1 MKGLLKSSHFHQQNT
16 KVEVAFMSSGRIKID
31 WQEALQQF
39 LFFKKA
45 AGRRDQTIKDY
56 EIQIKHFFKLFPNCW
71 EDELKLRQCFYEYL
85 SHPIKPATYNLR
97 LTYLKAFFRWCVEEG
112 YLLKNPAEGLSRKK
126 TESRIVNIDP
136 AILQKLI
143 QLPDRKTFCGLRD
156 YALILLTLDTG
167 IRPKEAFSLLIE
179 HFDFKTL
186 QVCIP
191 SEISKTGV
199 TRVLPILPV
208 TANAIKKLIAT
219 RHPEWDSKVP
229 VFCTVEGKPLTR
241 SIWSKRLNE
250 YSKQL
255 GVKIRPYD
263 LRHTFA
269 LLYLKNGGYELSL
282 QRTLGHTTLE
292 MTKRY
297 VHFTQNDLR
306 EINNTASPLNML
318 LQQTKRV
325 KNKLTK

>member
-1 MKGLLKSSHFHQQNT
+1 MPKRS
-16 KVEVAFMSSGRIKID
+16 VIKMD
-31 WQEALQQF
+31 WREALQQF
-39 LFFKKA
+39 LFYKRA
-45 AGRRDQTIKDY
+45 EGRSELTLRDY
-56 EIQIKHFFKLFPNCW
+56 EYHVTHFFDLYPNCFH
-71 EDELKLRQCFYEYL
+71 DEQQLKKCLYEYL
-85 SHPIKPATYNLR
+85 SQPIKPATYNLR
-97 LTYLKAFFRWCVEEG
+97 LTYLKAFFKWCVEENILKSNPLEG
-112 YLLKNPAEGLSRKK
+112 LPKKKAEGRIANIDTEILEKLLK
-126 TESRIVNIDP
+126 
-136 AILQKLI
+136 
-143 QLPDRKTFCGLRD
+143 LPDKNTFCGLRD

-186 QVCIP
+186 QVFIP
-191 SEISKTGV
+191 SDAAKTRV
-199 TRVLPILPV
+199 SRVLPILPV
-208 TANAIKKLIAT
+208 TANAIKRLIAA
-219 RHPEWDSKVP
+219 RHPEWDDRVP
-229 VFCTVEGKPLTR
+229 VFCTVTGKPLTR
-241 SIWSKRLNE
+241 DMWHDRME
-250 YSKQL
+250 MYSKKL

-282 QRTLGHTTLE
+282 QKTLGHTTLE

>member
-1 MKGLLKSSHFHQQNT
+1 MPKKT
-16 KVEVAFMSSGRIKID
+16 IKTS
-31 WQEALQQF
+31 WQDALQQF
-39 LFFKKA
+39 LFYKRA
-45 AGRRDQTIKDY
+45 EGRSELTLRDY
-56 EIQIKHFFKLFPNCW
+56 EFHVTNFFKHFPNCFDN
-71 EDELKLRQCFYEYL
+71 EKQLKKCLLEYL
-85 SHPIKPATYNLR
+85 SQPIKPATYNLR
-97 LTYLKAFFRWCVEEG
+97 LTYLKAFFKWCVGEG
-112 YLLKNPAEGLSRKK
+112 LLSQNPLEGLPKRKAEG
-126 TESRIVNIDP
+126 RIVNVETE
-136 AILQKLI
+136 ILKKLL

-156 YALILLTLDTG
+156 YALILLVLDTG

-186 QVCIP
+186 QVYIP
-191 SEISKTGV
+191 SEAAK
-199 TRVLPILPV
+199 TRVSRLLPILPV
-208 TANAIKKLIAT
+208 TATAIKKLIAA
-219 RHPEWDSKVP
+219 RHPQWDDKVP
-229 VFCTVEGKPLTR
+229 VFCTVEGKPMNR
-241 SIWSKRLNE
+241 NVWEKRMNK

-282 QRTLGHTTLE
+282 QKTLGHTTLE

-306 EINNTASPLNML
+306 EINNAASPLNML